1 MLLPDSLET
10 KIGFDTIKELLHE
23 QCLSTLGKE
32 NVDKIKF
39 SSSYTHICKILKQTF
54 ELKTILEV
62 EAAFPHQNYIDL
74 SPFINKA
81 KIEGYFL
88 EEEEFADI
96 KRTLLTIQ
104 QLFHFFKSKEH
115 IPYPELHEL
124 YINALPDGN
133 TAGWTFLLK
142 EIDLIFDDK
151 GKIRDSASVE
161 LSTIR
166 RKLSAELREV
176 QKTLDR
182 IYRTAKNSG
191 WIAEDMSLS
200 IRNGRLVIPIL
211 AEHKRKLK
219 GFVHDE
225 STTGQI
231 AFVEPGE
238 VFESNNEIRDLEIR
252 ERRELVKILTTL
264 TDSLRPHVKNLEQSN
279 QYLGY
284 IDFVRAKAKLGIK
297 LQSALPQIIDKPGLD
312 WQNARHPLLYLSHTK
327 AGKSVV
333 PLSVKLSNEKR
344 VLVVS
349 GPNAGGKSVLLKT
362 ICLLQYMLQAGL
374 LVPVSPDAI
383 FGIFENIFIDIG
395 DEQSIENDL
404 STYSSHL
411 TSMRKFVLHANT
423 KTLFLIDEFGSGT
436 EPNVGGAIAE
446 SILESLLKTQAMGVI
461 NTHYTN
467 LKVFADKHKATLNC
481 AMKFDSKELL
491 PLFELVMGQPGSSFA
506 FEVAQKIGLDNQI
519 LANAK
524 EKINS
529 SQLNFENLLS
539 DLEIEK
545 KAYQTQNEQLTRES
559 KELKTKIEQYNAL
572 KDFLDKEQKRIL
584 NQAKEDAKQLLLQTN
599 KTIEKTIKD
608 IKEGNANKEKTRVIR
623 QEIETFKTQN
633 LKPQLI
639 KPGTPDS
646 FEKDESIWQK
656 GDYVRIKGQ
665 ETFGQ
670 IANINGSEVEV
681 LFGELKSNIKIN
693 RLEKVSKK
701 AAKNYHKEAITPK
714 IAGLDINEKMT
725 NFSYSVDLRGK
736 RGEEAIIAV
745 NNILDDAIILGYPQ
759 IRILHGKGDGILRS
773 LIRNHLKAYKQ
784 VKKIS
789 DEHPDRGGQGISIV
803 DMA

>member
-1 MLLPDSLET
+1 MLLPASLET
-10 KIGFDTIKELLHE
+10 KIGFDTIKELLSE
-23 QCLSTLGKE
+23 QCLSGLGRE
-32 NVDKIKF
+32 YVQNIKF
-39 SSSYTHICKILKQTF
+39 STSYDYLRKILNQTH
-54 ELKTILEV
+54 ELKTILQIES
-62 EAAFPHQNYIDL
+62 AFPHQNYIDI
-74 SPFINKA
+74 STYINKA

-96 KRTLLTIQ
+96 KRALLTIQ
-104 QLFHFFKSKEH
+104 QLFHFFKTRENN
-115 IPYPELHEL
+115 PYPTLNEL
-124 YINALPDGN
+124 YLNALPDGN
-133 TAGWTFLLK
+133 TAGWSFLLK
-142 EIDLIFDDK
+142 EIELIFDEK
-151 GKIRDSASVE
+151 GKIRDSASPE
-161 LSTIR
+161 LANIR
-166 RKLSAELREV
+166 RKLSAELRDV

-211 AEHKRKLK
+211 AEHKRKLN

-225 STTGQI
+225 SATGQI

-252 ERRELVKILTTL
+252 ERRELIKILTIL
-264 TDSLRPHVKNLEQSN
+264 TDSLRPHIKNLEQSN
-279 QYLGY
+279 NYLGY
-284 IDFVRAKAKLGIK
+284 VDFVRAKAKLAQK
-297 LQSALPQIIDKPGLD
+297 LQAVLPQIIADPSLD
-312 WQNARHPLLYLSHTK
+312 WQNARHPLLFISHAK
-327 AGKSVV
+327 SGKQVV
-333 PLSVKLSNEKR
+333 PLTVKLNPDKR

-374 LVPVSPDAI
+374 LVPVSADAI
-383 FGIFENIFIDIG
+383 FGVFKNLFIDIG

-411 TSMRKFVLHANT
+411 TSMQNFLQHADAN
-423 KTLFLIDEFGSGT
+423 TLFLIDEFGSGT

-446 SILESLLKTQAMGVI
+446 AILESLLESNAMGVI
-461 NTHYTN
+461 ITHYTN
-467 LKVFADKHKATLNC
+467 LKVFADRHKNTLNC
-481 AMKFDSKELL
+481 AMKFDSKELS

-506 FEVAQKIGLDNQI
+506 FEVAQKIGLGFEI
-519 LANAK
+519 LSSAK
-524 EKINS
+524 EKIS
-529 SQLNFENLLS
+529 DSQLNFENLLS

-559 KELKTKIEQYNAL
+559 KELKEKIEQYNAL
-572 KDFLDKEQKRIL
+572 KAFLDKEQKRIL
-584 NQAKEDAKQLLLQTN
+584 NQAKEDAKQLLNQTN

-608 IKEGNANKEKTRVIR
+608 IKEGNANKEQTKVIR
-623 QEIETFKTQN
+623 EKIETFKTQN
-633 LKPQLI
+633 LKPQYI
-639 KPGTPDS
+639 KPLES
-646 FEKDESIWQK
+646 EVLEKDDSVWSK
-656 GDYVRIKGQ
+656 GDFVRIKGQ
-665 ETFGQ
+665 ENFGQ
-670 IANINGSEVEV
+670 IASINGNEVEV
-681 LFGELKSNIKIN
+681 LFGELKSNIKIS

-701 AAKNYHKEAITPK
+701 TAKSQLKDTIKPRM
-714 IAGLDINEKMT
+714 AGVDINEKMT

-745 NNILDDAIILGYPQ
+745 NNILDDAIVLGYPQ
-759 IRILHGKGDGILRS
+759 IRILHGKGDGILRN